1 LTCQPE
7 NIFAGIDLFAE
18 DEDERSGGARFR
30 EGLPDVEGF
39 LLNEGVAQSL
49 NDELADEDHNL
60 VGTNAHRDQEP
71 LERIYGFRQTMRCD
85 KKAKIDNNN

>member
-1 LTCQPE
+1 LTCQPK
-7 NIFAGIDLFAE
+7 NIFAGIDLFTE
-18 DEDERSGGARFR
+18 DEDEWSGGARFR

-49 NDELADEDHNL
+49 DDELADKDHNL

-71 LERIYGFRQTMRCD
+71 LE
-85 KKAKIDNNN
+85 